1 MFASSASKP
10 SKKSYNSTKILTW
23 KIIFA
28 AAKKYSP
35 AHTRGFAGHPG
46 LLGVLLKNHG
56 LLCSG
61 VTTIQLWHFSS
72 LHSLTD
78 SSLCTED
85 CPWH

>member
-72 LHSLTD
+72 LHRLKSALKTVHD
-78 SSLCTED
+78 IRM
-85 CPWH
+85 